1 MQCYRCG
8 KRISKSASPAFPLGP
23 RCAAKMFPK
32 ERKVR
37 IITLAERDDKTP
49 DLFDPLTADF
59 VEKLSYMP

>member
-1 MQCYRCG
+1 
-8 KRISKSASPAFPLGP
+8 
-23 RCAAKMFPK
+23 MFPK